1 MTQQEITIRR
11 AKPSDAGKIAV
22 FVNNAWHRPQQV
34 DEKTV
39 IQRFGTVG
47 FLLAERDD
55 ELIGML
61 GWQVENLVVGLT
73 DFLINPASERI
84 AIGQTLLAE
93 MERFAQEL
101 QCEAA
106 LMFLPRPTPPHTL
119 IEFCETLKYESQTIA
134 SLVPAWQITARERG
148 LEDDDTVMV
157 KKLSDR
163 RVLRPM

>member
-1 MTQQEITIRR
+1 MIQQQEITIRR
-11 AKPSDAGKIAV
+11 AKPSDAAKIAA
-22 FVNNAWHRPQQV
+22 FVNNAWDRPQAVHEQ
-34 DEKTV
+34 TV
-39 IQRFGTVG
+39 INRFGTIG

-84 AIGQTLLAE
+84 AIGEALFAE

-106 LMFLPRPTPPHTL
+106 LMFLPRPTPHAL
-119 IEFCETLKYESQTIA
+119 VEFCEALQYESRTIA
-134 SLVPAWQITARERG
+134 SLLPAWQITARERG
-148 LEDDDTVMV
+148 LGDNDMVMI
-157 KKLSDR
+157 KQLSDR
-163 RVLRPM
+163 RVVRPM

>member
-1 MTQQEITIRR
+1 MTQQQEMTIRR
-11 AKPSDAGKIAV
+11 AKPSDAGKIAA
-22 FVNNAWHRPQQV
+22 FVNNAWHRPQEV

-39 IQRFGTVG
+39 IDRFGTVG

-84 AIGQTLLAE
+84 SVGQTLLTE

-106 LMFLPRPTPPHTL
+106 LMFLPRPTPRAL
-119 IEFCETLKYESQTIA
+119 IEFCETLEYESQIIA
-134 SLVPAWQITARERG
+134 SLVPAWRATARDRG
-148 LEDDDTVMV
+148 LGDDDTVMV
-157 KKLSDR
+157 KKLSER

>member
-1 MTQQEITIRR
+1 MEQQEITIRR
-11 AKPSDAGKIAV
+11 AKPSDADKIAA
-22 FVNNAWHRPQQV
+22 FVNNAWHRPQEV
-34 DEKTV
+34 DEEV
-39 IQRFGTVG
+39 VLRRFGTVG

-73 DFLINPASERI
+73 DFLINPAAERI

-93 MERFAQEL
+93 MELFAQEL

-106 LMFLPRPTPPHTL
+106 LMFLPRPTPRAL
-119 IEFCETLKYESQTIA
+119 IEFCETLEYESQTIA
-134 SLVPAWQITARERG
+134 SLVPAWQTTARERG
-148 LEDDDTVMV
+148 LGDADTVMI

>member
-1 MTQQEITIRR
+1 MTQQREVTIRR
-11 AKPSDAGKIAV
+11 AKPSDAGKIAA
-22 FVNNAWHRPQQV
+22 FVNNAWHRPQAV
-34 DEKTV
+34 DEQTV
-39 IQRFGTVG
+39 IDRFGTVG
-47 FLLAERDD
+47 FLLAERDG

-73 DFLINPASERI
+73 DFLINPAAERI
-84 AIGQTLLAE
+84 AIGQALLAE

-106 LMFLPRPTPPHTL
+106 LMFLPSPTPRAL
-119 IEFCETLKYESQTIA
+119 IEFCETLEYGSQTIA
-134 SLVPAWQITARERG
+134 SLIPAWQTTARERG
-148 LEDDDTVMV
+148 LGDDDTVMI

>member
-1 MTQQEITIRR
+1 MTQQEITVRR
-11 AKPSDAGKIAV
+11 AKPDDAAKIAA
-22 FVNNAWHRPQQV
+22 FVNNAWYRPKAV

-39 IQRFGTVG
+39 IDRFGTVG
-47 FLLAERDD
+47 FLLAERDN

-73 DFLINPASERI
+73 DFLINPAAERI
-84 AIGQTLLAE
+84 TIGQVLLAD

-106 LMFLPRPTPPHTL
+106 LMFLPRPTPRAL
-119 IEFCETLKYESQTIA
+119 IEFCETLKYESQTVA
-134 SLVPAWQITARERG
+134 SLLPAWQTTARERG
-148 LEDDDTVMV
+148 LGDDDTVMV
-157 KKLSDR
+157 KRLSDR